1 MAKIFAWPGSVRWL
15 VVGCSAAL
23 VVVGC
28 SSSATAPAPSRIPVA
43 SATTSPTAAP
53 TAAASFDLGTLQDSV
68 AYIQT
73 QGTFVTA
80 DGTNEQTFTGSGF
93 VVDPNGLIVT
103 NNHVVA
109 GGAFWKVS
117 IGSDPTLHDAHLLG
131 VSECNDL
138 AVLKVDGTYP
148 ALAFSTTAPHVG
160 EPIYVAGH
168 PNGDPYTLTNG
179 IVAKPPYKA
188 DTSWA
193 SVTQEIQITAQTY
206 PGNSG
211 SPVVDA
217 NGKVIG
223 VEYSWGAP
231 GTPIAGESFAIAS
244 TEAAP
249 VIDQLKT
256 GKNLDTIGINGE
268 ADSTRKGI
276 AILSVVPGSPAD
288 HTGIQP
294 GDLLTDLNGTAV
306 GADGTKATYCSVLR
320 SHGPTDALSVIV
332 QRGGDT
338 LKGEING
345 PALAIVSSAPS
356 AAPSDAALATP
367 LASGAGASSAI
378 DLLQPLVPTAYWPNC
393 THATDPVRS
402 TVVQTAVC
410 SPVTGITSIWY
421 DLYDSA
427 ASLKAGVAENVTAR
441 GATTAKD
448 CATGPS
454 DGTWQ
459 STFPDGKVLTSPDY
473 RLLCYTSTDGT
484 AWIEQA
490 YPDGKVLATLEMKGG
505 TLKDLFAWWKANNT
519 IVTTQP

>member
-1 MAKIFAWPGSVRWL
+1 MARFSARPGSFRWL
-15 VVGCSAAL
+15 VIGCSAML
-23 VVVGC
+23 VVAGC
-28 SSSATAPAPSRIPVA
+28 SSSAATAMPARSSTPAPSV
-43 SATTSPTAAP
+43 SAQPTAAG
-53 TAAASFDLGTLQDSV
+53 SFDLGTLQDSV

-73 QGTFVTA
+73 QGTFVTP
-80 DGTNEQTFTGSGF
+80 DGTSEKTYTGSGF
-93 VVDPNGLIVT
+93 VVDPSGLIVT

-109 GGAFWKVS
+109 GGAFWKVQ
-117 IGSDPTLHDAHLLG
+117 IGTDPTLHDARLLG

-138 AVLKVDGTYP
+138 AVLKVDGTFP
-148 ALAFSTTAPHVG
+148 ALSFSTATPRVG
-160 EPIYVAGH
+160 EQIYVAGH

-179 IVAKPPYKA
+179 IVAKPPYA
-188 DTSWA
+188 SDTSWA

-231 GTPIAGESFAIAS
+231 GTSIAGESFAIAS

-249 VIDQLKT
+249 VIADLKT

-268 ADSTRKGI
+268 ADADRKGI

-288 HTGIQP
+288 HTGIQA
-294 GDLLTDLNGTAV
+294 GDLLVDFNGTAV

-320 SHGPTDALSVIV
+320 SHNPTDALSVTV
-332 QRGGDT
+332 ERGADT

-345 PALAIVSSAPS
+345 PTLAFVSSAVPPS
-356 AAPSDAALATP
+356 AAPSDITLSTP
-367 LASGAGASSAI
+367 QPSGAGTSSAI
-378 DLLQPLVPTAYWPNC
+378 DLLQPFVPSAYWPDC
-393 THATDPVRS
+393 RHAADPVRD
-402 TVVQTAVC
+402 TVVQTAYC
-410 SPVTGITSIWY
+410 QPIEGIDAIWY
-421 DLYDSA
+421 DLYDSPA
-427 ASLKAGVAENVTAR
+427 DLKTAIAENVTHR
-441 GATTAKD
+441 GATTDKD

-459 STFPDGKVLTSPDY
+459 TTWPDGTVVTGPDF
-473 RLLCYTSTDGT
+473 RLLCYTTDGT

-490 YPDGKVLATLEMKGG
+490 YPDGGILATLELKSGG
-505 TLKDLFAWWKANNT
+505 LTELNKWFNNNGT
-519 IVTTQP
+519 IVIPKP